1 MSDVGLSEAQAR
13 KVAQAFEQMVFA
25 VRETGDGDL
34 QNGLR
39 LVIRQGRV
47 VSFRLIC
54 EVTPPPDLR
63 SIDWLNTLAAR
74 VARGT
79 GYGEVEAIFHGN
91 EVVGGRIEVSHDL
104 ASL

>member
-1 MSDVGLSEAQAR
+1 MDVGLSEAQTK
-13 KVAQAFEQMVFA
+13 KVELAFEGLLAA

-39 LVIRQGRV
+39 LVIRQGRIV
-47 VSFRLIC
+47 EFRLIC
-54 EVTPPPDLR
+54 EVTPPPGLR
-63 SIDWLNTLAAR
+63 SLDWLNALAIR
-74 VARGT
+74 VAQRT
-79 GYGEVEAIFHGN
+79 GYGTVEAIFHGN